1 MYAEIA
7 LFRVDFG
14 DSESINRA
22 AERHMRMEDRRLKRH
37 GWPCARAYEQMPHSS
52 KRPRSL
58 A

>member
-1 MYAEIA
+1 MPMYAEIA

-37 GWPCARAYEQMPHSS
+37 G
-52 KRPRSL
+52 
-58 A
+58 